1 MNRDK
6 DEVNRNKIQT
16 WISEREEGEL
26 NYDNEIKQIILWRT
40 KDCI

>member
-6 DEVNRNKIQT
+6 YEVNRNKIQT
-16 WISEREEGEL
+16 WIPEREEEEL